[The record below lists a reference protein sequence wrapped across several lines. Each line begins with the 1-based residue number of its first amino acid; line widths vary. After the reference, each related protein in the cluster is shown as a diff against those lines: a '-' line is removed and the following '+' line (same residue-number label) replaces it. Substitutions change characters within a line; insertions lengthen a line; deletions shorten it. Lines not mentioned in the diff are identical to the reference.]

1 MNIKKSTIFKLALAT
16 FVVYLCIYY
25 WPKIS
30 GLLGLLLSALTSI
43 LLGCCIAF
51 VVNIPMSFFERHFFR
66 KHDGKVIKKIR
77 RPLCMIFAILS
88 VLVVIA
94 AVVTLVVPEFI
105 RCITT
110 LFSQIP
116 EAAKDLSAKL
126 SESEWLASII
136 PEDILNDIASMN
148 WSQYLNKVVD
158 FITSGITDTLNFVV
172 NTVSTVFSV
181 VASIVFG
188 IMFSFYIMAGK
199 ERLGRH
205 INELVDVY
213 LKPKWTEKI
222 RYVKDVMNTSFR
234 NYVIGQCMEAFILG
248 ALCTI
253 GMLIFNFP
261 YATMIGA
268 MVAMMALIP
277 IIGAYI
283 SAIVG
288 AFMILTVSPLKA
300 LLFLIFIVVLQQ
312 IEGNLIYPRVVGNTV
327 NLPGIWV
334 LAAVTVGGGLF
345 GIPGMIFFVP
355 LTSGIYRMIKE
366 DVKRRELA
374 KARTDGVIRG
384 YIDMT
389 AEDAPDKDDDKEE

>member
-1 MNIKKSTIFKLALAT
+1 MNLKKSTIFKLALAV

-51 VVNIPMSFFERHFFR
+51 VVNIPMSFYERHFFR
-66 KHDGKVIKKIR
+66 KHDGKVIRKLR

-105 RCITT
+105 RCIAT

-116 EAAKDLSAKL
+116 AAAKDLSERL
-126 SESEWLASII
+126 SESEWLASVI

-205 INELVDVY
+205 INELMDVY

-374 KARTDGVIRG
+374 KAAADGVISG
-384 YIDMT
+384 NIDVT
-389 AEDAPDKDDDKEE
+389 SREIPDKNDKEE